1 MRSILDWA
9 QGRGDDRIHRAI
21 ANRQTPESVRLVLLD
36 VLQQRVHQQQ
46 AQDAREIL
54 VRPYGALT
62 PYRGLTR
69 PPDWYADAPPL
80 DYPLRARR
88 RVTIA
93 GADGAPATFL
103 HIVRYAGAE
112 VSARALYLAYR
123 RAEALLRLLRG

>member
-1 MRSILDWA
+1 MSAVAQWA
-9 QGRGDDRIHRAI
+9 ASRADDRIHRAI
-21 ANRQTPESVRLVLLD
+21 NDRQTPEPVRVELLAVLRG
-36 VLQQRVHQQQ
+36 RVHHQQ

-54 VRPYGALT
+54 VCPYGALT

-88 RVTIA
+88 RTI
-93 GADGAPATFL
+93 
-103 HIVRYAGAE
+103 RYAGAE
-112 VSARALYLAYR
+112 IPARALYLAYR